1 MNYIRLPEAH
11 RLAMS
16 LNYPKT
22 SYVAFR
28 SHVEQ
33 CLSPPDLIQLPGV
46 KGRWLVDSDALEVFV
61 KSIIGDKG

>member
-16 LNYPKT
+16 LGYPRT

-28 SHVEQ
+28 SHVTQ

-46 KGRWLVDSDALEVFV
+46 KGRWLVDHEALERFV
-61 KSIIGDKG
+61 KSIIGEK

>member
-11 RLAMS
+11 KLAMS
-16 LNYPKT
+16 LGYPRT

-28 SHVEQ
+28 SHMEQ
-33 CLSPPDLIQLPGV
+33 CLGPPNLIQLPGI

-61 KSIIGDKG
+61 KSIIGER